1 MRGHTKLIKKA
12 ARGVGDKQSLP
23 GLPYTH
29 IATHRANIH
38 EALQLSIRSTRRR
51 KHDKDPLVFLV
62 KAAHYATDGQAA
74 THTLLERTGVVDMI
88 DHTAYTQFEVG
99 RGLATNITAIVLMP
113 QMK

>member
-1 MRGHTKLIKKA
+1 MRGHAKLIKKA
-12 ARGVGDKQSLP
+12 AQGVGEKQSLP

-29 IATHRANIH
+29 IATHRANLH
-38 EALQLSIRSTRRR
+38 EAPQLSTRSTRRR
-51 KHDKDPLVFLV
+51 KHDKNLLVFLV
-62 KAAHYATDGQAA
+62 KAAHHATDGQVA

-99 RGLATNITAIVLMP
+99 RGLATNITAIVLVP